1 MPRKLPDL
9 VLLIIFILVISIP
22 LASPP
27 SDLSRIWNSSG
38 ASQQRN
44 SVMLLAKTM
53 VDFPPAFSAYFED
66 HHLLH
71 QQLVDALI
79 NFRFHILREIVF
91 PNVLIG
97 KEDWLYYTGENNI
110 ADYECTSLFTA
121 SELQS
126 IRSRLLDWKDQL
138 AERGIKFFVVFAP
151 NKETIYPQF
160 LPDRV
165 KPGAKSCRIDQVM
178 QELQTSQLAVL
189 DLRSAMQTA
198 ALSDQVY
205 HRTDTHWNAI
215 GASHASREILS
226 LIKKDFPQ
234 LPLPSLGDYQKE
246 NQLLSGDLAAYLPH
260 DKRFVEQS
268 ISLIPLTPYRSE
280 LEEGADRMIIS
291 SIPESALPGA
301 LVFRDS
307 FSDALIPFLSEH
319 FSRAVYVHSF
329 SVDLDLV
336 DKEEPDIV
344 IFELAQRYL
353 TVLR

>member
-1 MPRKLPDL
+1 M
-9 VLLIIFILVISIP
+9 
-22 LASPP
+22 
-27 SDLSRIWNSSG
+27 
-38 ASQQRN
+38 
-44 SVMLLAKTM
+44 
-53 VDFPPAFSAYFED
+53 
-66 HHLLH
+66 
-71 QQLVDALI
+71 
-79 NFRFHILREIVF
+79 
-91 PNVLIG
+91 LIG

-110 ADYECTSLFTA
+110 ADYECTSPFTA

-126 IRSRLLDWKDQL
+126 IRSRLLDWNDQL
-138 AERGIKFFVVFAP
+138 TDRGIKFYVVFAP

-160 LPDRV
+160 LPDSV

-178 QELQTSQLAVL
+178 QELRSTQMSVL
-189 DLRSAMQTA
+189 DLRDPLRSEARTT
-198 ALSDQVY
+198 QVY

-215 GASHASREILS
+215 GALRASREILS

-234 LPLPSLGDYQKE
+234 LTLPSLGDYQKKV
-246 NQLLSGDLAAYLPH
+246 QPISGDLAAFLPY
-260 DKRFVEQS
+260 DERFVEQS
-268 ISLIPLTPYRSE
+268 ISLIPLAPHRAE

-291 SIPESALPGA
+291 SIPESTLPGA

-319 FSRAVYVHSF
+319 FSRTVYAHSF

-336 DKEEPDIV
+336 DKEKPDIV